1 MRKKGGSLLWAAFFV
16 AITAETF
23 GVAWYL
29 RQRYTRYVVAGES
42 MLPAYRPGDF
52 LLVDTW
58 AYRRRS
64 PAAGEVVLSRDPR
77 YPSRVLLKRIAG
89 VNPDGALEL
98 AGDHAAASTDSRDF
112 GPVPP
117 ELVVGKVVRRYW
129 PLR

>member
-1 MRKKGGSLLWAAFFV
+1 MRKKGGSLLWVAFLV
-16 AITAETF
+16 ALAAETL
-23 GVAWYL
+23 GVARYL
-29 RQRYTRYVVAGES
+29 RQRYTRYAVAGES
-42 MLPAYRPGDF
+42 MLPTYRPGDF

-64 PAAGEVVLSRDPR
+64 PAAGEVVLARDPR
-77 YPSRVLLKRIAG
+77 DASRVLLKRIAG
-89 VNPDGALEL
+89 VNPDRTVEL

-117 ELVVGKVVRRYW
+117 SLVAGKVVRRYW